1 MVGKDMTTGK
11 CEAYIPRGDTG
22 NMKTLTKEQKEAS
35 AWWQSI
41 IEALAVQQGALEEKP
56 RVLTF
61 DELLAL
67 KFKCVWYE
75 QLDTHEIKAC
85 QIRGSTSQRGNSMV
99 VFMGDFYSLFRK
111 NYGIKYRCWTGKP
124 RAKELEG

>member
-1 MVGKDMTTGK
+1 
-11 CEAYIPRGDTG
+11 
-22 NMKTLTKEQKEAS
+22 MKPLTKEQKEAS

-41 IEALAVQQGALEEKP
+41 IEALAGQQGALEEKP

-85 QIRGSTSQRGNSMV
+85 QIRGATSPRGNSMV
-99 VFMGDFYSLFRK
+99 VFMGGFYSLFRK

-124 RAKELEG
+124 STGRDV